1 MRDWEEKEVTDFA
14 AALLRGYYCDGE
26 VEQLISAFSEDILWL
41 GGGLNQSAE
50 GRKNVEKRFR
60 NSRTHLAKSHMR
72 NESFAYRKLAADIYL
87 CQVRSDLCEKNEEG
101 ASLLRQ
107 RCTFLFRREGEE
119 LKIVYIHSSSPYE
132 TWRAERQRDA
142 RLAEAEQLTE
152 AVLDSY
158 EMIMSV
164 NLTRNTYHMISY
176 NAFVDHSA
184 PEHGCFDALI
194 EQAAG
199 RITPPF
205 REPFRERMSRE
216 RLLEAH
222 GKGRPSVHLEYQQL
236 GDDGQKHW
244 IYSHVMFTQN
254 HANDD
259 VVELTVS
266 RCIDDIREK
275 EEQKKEMLRTALNA
289 AEQANHTK
297 SRFLSEMSHDIRT
310 PMNAV
315 LGMTAIALENLD
327 DREKVR
333 ECLQKIQT
341 SSGYLIGLIDEI
353 LELSR
358 IESGKLNI
366 IKEEFE
372 IRKMLDAVYEIMNVR
387 MAQKSQEFVMR
398 VAEDVEQCYEGDEFR
413 LQQCLMNLLSNANKY
428 TASEGKISLDISVE
442 TKNEK
447 HHVLR
452 MDVCDNGVGIRQDFM
467 DKLFEAFEQGEEHMA
482 QKGSGLGLAIV
493 KNLLMLMGGTISV
506 QSTRGEG
513 SCFSIRLPLT
523 PVKGR
528 QDGERQ
534 TASDCDREKENEAV
548 SESGGQAAAKRRLL
562 PAGTRVLL
570 AEDNEL
576 NREVAVTI
584 LTTRGLEVEVAVNGR
599 EAVEKFLASSPGTY
613 TAILMDIQMP
623 ELNGYEATE
632 QIRHSRHADAV
643 NIPIYAMTA
652 NAFSE
657 DITRALTSG
666 MNAHL
671 AKPLNFEKLISLLE
685 DAVRAGKRKKRITE
699 KADNRFDKENENGR
713 GIKEKM

>member
-1 MRDWEEKEVTDFA
+1 MGNWEEKEVTDFA

-41 GGGLNQSAE
+41 GGGMNQSAE
-50 GRKNVEKRFR
+50 GREAVERRFR
-60 NSRTHLAKSHMR
+60 NSQQSLTKSHML

-87 CQVRSDLCEKNEEG
+87 CQIRSDLREKEEEG

-119 LKIVYIHSSSPYE
+119 LKLVYIHSSSPYE
-132 TWRAERQRDA
+132 LWRVQKQRDA
-142 RLAEAEQLTE
+142 RLAEADQLTE

-184 PEHGCFDALI
+184 PEEGSFDALI
-194 EQAAG
+194 DQAVA
-199 RITPPF
+199 RIAPAF

-222 GKGRPSVHLEYQQL
+222 GKGRASVHLEYQQM
-236 GDDGQKHW
+236 GDDGQRHW

-254 HANDD
+254 RAGGD
-259 VVELTVS
+259 VLELTVS

-289 AEQANHTK
+289 AEQANHAK

-315 LGMTAIALENLD
+315 LGMTTIALENLHD
-327 DREKVR
+327 VEKVK

-358 IESGKLNI
+358 IESGKLNV

-372 IRKMLDAVYEIMNVR
+372 IRRMLDTVYEIMNVR
-387 MAQKSQEFVMR
+387 MAQKSQEFVLC
-398 VAEDVEQCYEGDEFR
+398 VSEEVEQCYEGDEFR

-428 TASEGKISLDISVE
+428 TAPEGKVSLEVSVE
-442 TKNEK
+442 ARNEK
-447 HHVLR
+447 NHVLR
-452 MDVCDNGVGIRQDFM
+452 LDVRDNGVGIRQDFM
-467 DKLFEAFEQGEEHMA
+467 DRLFEAFEQGEEHME
-482 QKGSGLGLAIV
+482 QTGSGLGLAIV

-506 QSTRGEG
+506 KSTRGVG

-523 PVKGR
+523 PVRSSQNAKNPAAVSLD
-528 QDGERQ
+528 DGEKANAAGSGQ
-534 TASDCDREKENEAV
+534 TAGKQRS
-548 SESGGQAAAKRRLL
+548 LL
-562 PAGTRVLL
+562 AGARVLL

-584 LTTRGLEVEVAVNGR
+584 LTMRGLVAEVAVNGR
-599 EAVEKFLASSPGTY
+599 EAVEKFLASSPGEY

-632 QIRHSRHADAV
+632 KIRHSAHEDAAD
-643 NIPIYAMTA
+643 IPIYAMTA

-657 DITRALTSG
+657 DITKALTSG

-671 AKPLNFEKLISLLE
+671 AKPLNFEKLLLLLE
-685 DAVRAGKRKKRITE
+685 DAVRER
-699 KADNRFDKENENGR
+699 NGR
-713 GIKEKM
+713 KRRKNG